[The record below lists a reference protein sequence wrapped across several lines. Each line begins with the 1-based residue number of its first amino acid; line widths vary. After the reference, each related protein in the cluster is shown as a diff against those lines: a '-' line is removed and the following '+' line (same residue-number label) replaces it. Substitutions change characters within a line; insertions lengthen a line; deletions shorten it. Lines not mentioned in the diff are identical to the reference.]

1 MKPVATLFIL
11 LLSAQSLWAGDEAVR
26 VLNQFRADQG
36 RAAIGWSDRLEQAAA
51 GHARDMLENGFFSH
65 TGSDGSDIGQRVS
78 RTGYKWCYIA
88 ENIAQG
94 QRSLYEVMEGWA
106 ASPGHRRNMLLR
118 DVREFAL
125 VEGPGRFW
133 VMVLAQPC

>member
-1 MKPVATLFIL
+1 MKPVATLLIL
-11 LLSAQSLWAGDEAVR
+11 LLSAQSLWAGEEAVR

-36 RAAIGWSDRLEQAAA
+36 RAAVGWSERLEQAAA

-65 TGSDGSDIGQRVS
+65 TGSDGSDIGQRVA

-88 ENIAQG
+88 ENIARG
-94 QRSLYEVMEGWA
+94 QRSLYEVMDRWA
-106 ASPGHRRNMLLR
+106 ASSGHRRNMLLR

-125 VEGPGRFW
+125 VEGPGRIW